1 MIFEFYKYQ
10 GTGNDFILIDDRKNI
25 FDIDDKNLIS
35 ALCERK
41 MGIGADGLILL
52 RDHEEFDFEMIYFN
66 SDGMQ
71 SSMCGNGGRCIVDFA
86 RLLEIITNETIF
98 LAIDG
103 VHKARIE
110 NEEIF
115 LQMRDVNSIQAI
127 DNGLFL
133 DTGSPHFVKMVDNLD
148 SIDVNKE
155 GMKIRNSFNFK
166 KTGVNVNFVL
176 DSNDI
181 QVRTYERGV
190 EAETLS
196 CGTGVVATALAL
208 HYANCIDESF
218 VHINTNGGELSVS
231 FEVFNETY
239 RNIWLSGAVSLVYI
253 GDFEC

>member
-1 MIFEFYKYQ
+1 MFLEFYKYQ
-10 GTGNDFILIDDRKNI
+10 GTGNDFIIIDDRKNI
-25 FDIDDKNLIS
+25 FDINDENLIS

-52 RDHEEFDFEMIYFN
+52 RDHKEFDFEMIYFN

-86 RLLEIITNETIF
+86 RLLEIITNETTF

-103 VHKARIE
+103 IHKARID

-115 LQMRDVNSIQAI
+115 LQMRDVNSIKEI
-127 DNGLFL
+127 YDGLFL

-148 SIDVNKE
+148 SIDVNNE
-155 GMKIRNSFNFK
+155 GKIIRNSPNFE

-176 DSNDI
+176 DSNNI
-181 QVRTYERGV
+181 SLRTYERGV

-208 HYANCIDESF
+208 YHSNCIDENI
-218 VHINTNGGELSVS
+218 VHINTKGGELSVS